1 MVKAAATRLE
11 RFAKLA
17 NQLTRH
23 CDASDTTL
31 ANLASDI
38 TPLLATLDV
47 AYSNLTKQTESSKF
61 KRELATPLDFN
72 RDNGDGDVRID

>member
-1 MVKAAATRLE
+1 MVKAAATRVE
-11 RFAKLA
+11 RFSKLA

-23 CDASDTTL
+23 CDASDDTL

-47 AYSNLTKQTESSKF
+47 AYSNLTKHTKLTF
-61 KRELATPLDFN
+61 VNPGAACFHRKD
-72 RDNGDGDVRID
+72 DDGIRID